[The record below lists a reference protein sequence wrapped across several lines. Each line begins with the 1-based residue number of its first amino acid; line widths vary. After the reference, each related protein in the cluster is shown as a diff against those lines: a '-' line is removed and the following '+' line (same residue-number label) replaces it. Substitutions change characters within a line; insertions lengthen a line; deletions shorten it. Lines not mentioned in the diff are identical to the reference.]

1 MVSLDAVFECPECG
15 VSEGQVHKHGCQ
27 SELCPFCGR
36 VFAPEVFGCCEYEV
50 TSKDLEKIGRRIP
63 YIEYPIFCAKC
74 GQMYPEFFLVSDEEW
89 KHYIQPD
96 KRDSVICQ
104 ECYTEIKALIDKQE

>member
-50 TSKDLEKIGRRIP
+50 TSKTSKKLGGVSHISNIRFFVRSVVRCIPSFSWFPMKSGSTTYNRINGTRL
-63 YIEYPIFCAKC
+63 FVKN
-74 GQMYPEFFLVSDEEW
+74 
-89 KHYIQPD
+89 
-96 KRDSVICQ
+96 VIP
-104 ECYTEIKALIDKQE
+104 KLRH